1 MTLYPA
7 LKNKSEEWGGEWYR
21 EGKEREMPAEL
32 SLKLRPLPLLSCLKR
47 NACMP
52 SSSFPLHPPV
62 PLPPDPEF
70 HRAHESSQVYHPS
83 PFFSDHSIP
92 RPSCPSQS
100 WPAACKLTLAFLY
113 EIVLGPAVCSTHSAL
128 HYKLPLSC
136 LCSEDASPLVN
147 TYPCPLLPL
156 LSANRTASPRPTGH
170 QQHQVQKN

>member
-70 HRAHESSQVYHPS
+70 HRAHMSLSKCITHLPSSLIT
-83 PFFSDHSIP
+83 PFQGP
-92 RPSCPSQS
+92 
-100 WPAACKLTLAFLY
+100 PA
-113 EIVLGPAVCSTHSAL
+113 PARAG
-128 HYKLPLSC
+128 
-136 LCSEDASPLVN
+136 
-147 TYPCPLLPL
+147 LLP
-156 LSANRTASPRPTGH
+156 AS
-170 QQHQVQKN
+170 